1 MLYCVGLI
9 EMKIKPRPLLIP
21 SRLLRGDTI
30 GIVAP
35 ASPFDK
41 DKFFRG
47 IAVLESMGFRV
58 SFDDDIFIK
67 NGYLAGTDAQR
78 AGQVNRLFSDK
89 NIKAILCAKGGF
101 GAMRMLS
108 LLDFKSIQRNPK
120 IFMGFSDISA
130 LLSAIY
136 ANCGL
141 VTFHGPMVT
150 TLAGATN
157 ETKESM
163 LGTITSA
170 QRIEIKAKKGVVI
183 KPGSASGPVVG
194 GNLTT
199 LCHLIGTRF
208 APNFKGH
215 ILILEDKGEAVYR
228 IDRML
233 NQMKLAGSFEALSGL
248 ILGSFEACGTLD
260 EICRVFEEAFKDVD
274 IPVLSGFDVGHGEI
288 NITIPM
294 GLGATLDTDKQRL
307 AFHRPAIAG

>member
-1 MLYCVGLI
+1 
-9 EMKIKPRPLLIP
+9 MKNKHSPLLIP
-21 SRLLRGDTI
+21 SRLMRGDTI

-47 IAVLESMGFRV
+47 IAVLESMGFRA

-78 AGQVNRLFSDK
+78 AGQVNRLFSDR

-108 LLDFKSIQRNPK
+108 LLDFKSIRRNPK
-120 IFMGFSDISA
+120 IFIGFSDISA
-130 LLSAIY
+130 LLTAIY
-136 ANCGL
+136 TNCDL

-150 TLAGATN
+150 TLAGATD

-163 LGTITSA
+163 FLTITSD
-170 QRIEIKAKKGVVI
+170 QRTEIKTKKGVTI

-233 NQMKLAGSFEALSGL
+233 NQMKLAGCFEALSGL
-248 ILGSFEACGTLD
+248 ILGSFEDCGALD
-260 EICRVFEEAFKDVD
+260 EIYRVFEETFKDVN
-274 IPVLSGFDVGHGEI
+274 IPVLSGFDVGHGKT

-294 GLGATLDTDKQRL
+294 GLGATLDTDKQQL